1 MTEREYAALLGS
13 GAPPTRRHDVVL
25 SWLLARAVDAR
36 ARNTVEFGAGT
47 ESVLVSGMCEL
58 RRSMAS
64 VAEELVSRMPMA
76 CARHVYYTVSI
87 LCRQRTPG
95 MGKHGLPP

>member
-1 MTEREYAALLGS
+1 MVL

-47 ESVLVSGMCEL
+47 ESVLVSGVCEL
-58 RRSMAS
+58 RRSKAACSKSPLGSGQAWLLRLRRGRGRAS
-64 VAEELVSRMPMA
+64 ERPATASGARASRIQS
-76 CARHVYYTVSI
+76 RRFHYF
-87 LCRQRTPG
+87 
-95 MGKHGLPP
+95 

>member
-1 MTEREYAALLGS
+1 MVP

-58 RRSMAS
+58 RRSMA
-64 VAEELVSRMPMA
+64 ACSRSPVGRAHAWLLRLRRGRVRASA
-76 CARHVYYTVSI
+76 CPATA
-87 LCRQRTPG
+87 
-95 MGKHGLPP
+95 